1 MDKSFVITI
10 GRQFGSGGREIGKLL
25 SEKLHVKYYDKEIL
39 MKAANSI
46 GLNPSF
52 FEKADER
59 APNFLSNLF
68 SFNMG
73 YNSEPY
79 FIGSTPLSDDNIYR
93 AQSDVMHALADE
105 SPCIIVG
112 RSADYVLRNHHCCI
126 SVFIHASME
135 ARIERIIRRGDC
147 LTADEARNLAEKKN
161 KLRSNYYNFYTNKI
175 WGDAASYDLT
185 IDSSKIS
192 SDAVTNIIIEY
203 LNSRQNILI

>member
-1 MDKSFVITI
+1 MDKRFVITI

-25 SEKLHVKYYDKEIL
+25 SEKLKVKYYDKEIL

-46 GLNPSF
+46 GLNLSF

-105 SPCIIVG
+105 SSCIIVG
-112 RSADYVLRNHHCCI
+112 RSADYVLRNHPCCI
-126 SVFIHASME
+126 SVFIHASMD
-135 ARIERIIRRGDC
+135 ARIDRIIRRGDC
-147 LTADEARNLAEKKN
+147 ITRDEARTLAEKKN

-185 IDSSKIS
+185 IDSTKIS
-192 SDAVTNIIIEY
+192 PDAVTNTIIEY
-203 LNSRQNILI
+203 LDSRQNAPF